1 MPAASEA
8 VSSYVEVLRACK
20 RCCEQPADGSGEGQ
34 LGAELELSR
43 LQHTL

>member
-20 RCCEQPADGSGEGQ
+20 RCCEQPEDGSGEGQ

-43 LQHTL
+43 LRHTF